1 MNPLQALKN
10 TAQSAGQLQSAQA
23 MQKKMQTML
32 QGITV
37 TGKSKNGKVTVTM
50 NGEQTILDMFIDPTL
65 IVFVHDSFLKDKG
78 FNNGLT
84 SFTPEQEDASTRSN
98 RFFKVSL
105 IEAIADAIKQVQGEM
120 VKKMTAAGGVDDLKS
135 MLDMAA
141 SLPQQ

>member
-1 MNPLQALKN
+1 
-10 TAQSAGQLQSAQA
+10 
-23 MQKKMQTML
+23 
-32 QGITV
+32 
-37 TGKSKNGKVTVTM
+37 M

-65 IVFVHDSFLKDKG
+65 VVFVHDSFLVGKG

-105 IEAIADAIKQVQGEM
+105 IEAIADAIKQVQTEM
-120 VKKMTAAGGVDDLKS
+120 VKKMTASGGVDDLKS

-141 SLPQQ
+141 KLPQK